1 MIRKAHLSDLEAIHQ
16 LYIVLFEGMANLVP
30 DYLKPAEQERDFLL
44 SVLRGENDM
53 MVFVVEEEADIKG
66 FAIAQLQNTPP
77 YTCMVQQRSVYL
89 IDLVV
94 DPRSRSKGYGK
105 QLLDAV
111 KEWGTSRQV
120 SFMELSVL
128 AKNTKAVE
136 LYEREGF
143 EAYDFSMRIRLD
155 DK

>member
-1 MIRKAHLSDLEAIHQ
+1 MVRKAHLNDLEAISQ
-16 LYIVLFEGMANLVP
+16 LYIILFDGMANLVP

-53 MVFVVEEEADIKG
+53 MVFVVEEEGEVKG

-77 YTCMVQQRSVYL
+77 YSCMVQQRSVYL

-94 DPRSRSKGYGK
+94 DPNSRSKGYGK
-105 QLLDAV
+105 KLLDAV
-111 KEWGTSRQV
+111 KDWGKSRLI

-128 AKNTKAVE
+128 ARNKKAIE
-136 LYEREGF
+136 LYQREGF
-143 EAYDFSMRIRLD
+143 EAYDFSMRMRLD